1 MTERSEKFFS
11 STLNLKW
18 MAEDTGGFAI
28 ININDYQ
35 PGFRRIVEENS
46 TYYVLGYQTSVKP
59 RPNWDYRELSVK
71 VTKPGLKNVRVQARR
86 GYIAR

>member
-1 MTERSEKFFS
+1 MH
-11 STLNLKW
+11 LKW

-28 ININDYQ
+28 VNINEYPDA
-35 PGFRRIVEENS
+35 FRRIVEENS

-71 VTKPGLKNVRVQARR
+71 VTKPGSKGARVQARK